1 VDLTNL
7 ERSNPD
13 YFAVEVMDEA
23 FFSGGFSARLM
34 EAIRTKRG
42 LAYSAG
48 GGFSAPF
55 DHPGTF
61 VVVAGT
67 KSTSA
72 VETVQ
77 AMRDAIQED
86 LKKPATE
93 DELKRAKD
101 SILNSFIFRFDS
113 KDKILFEQMAYDFYG
128 YPLDFLARYRAGV
141 EKVTAAD
148 VTRVAQK
155 YIHPDELAVLVVG
168 NAQEFDKPLASLGP
182 VTNIDISIPAPP
194 TSASAQARPA
204 NPQ

>member
-1 VDLTNL
+1 MVDLTNL
-7 ERSNPD
+7 ERNNPD

-23 FFSGGFSARLM
+23 FFSGGFSARLT

-101 SILNSFIFRFDS
+101 SILNSFR
-113 KDKILFEQMAYDFYG
+113 AHG
-128 YPLDFLARYRAGV
+128 APGWPLPAHRAGC
-141 EKVTAAD
+141 ARQRCPSA
-148 VTRVAQK
+148 
-155 YIHPDELAVLVVG
+155 G
-168 NAQEFDKPLASLGP
+168 SLRR
-182 VTNIDISIPAPP
+182 AP
-194 TSASAQARPA
+194 
-204 NPQ
+204 